1 MSEDKF
7 KEYNINPMILNTGVL
22 NKLKTIKVDSLGLL
36 KLEDMISVDVGDRLM
51 IDNLTLSVQSIDE
64 DSQTVFLSEGYFFT
78 ETDAIRTLKNS
89 NTGSSVIINKIYK
102 VK

>member
-22 NKLKTIKVDSLGLL
+22 NKLKTVKADGIGLL

-78 ETDAIRTLKNS
+78 EADAIRTLKNS